1 MSLLHVRDSH
11 VFLSQTVRSRVRAL
25 AERSQWERLVQYGLE
40 WMTNWLGAALDS
52 GSPWEQVESHRAHIE
67 ELLRVAEPF
76 EHLPEAAFA
85 ANRFA
90 TYFAHR
96 EEYTQ
101 AVTHLERALR
111 IAEQPANI
119 NLPLFNDIR
128 FRLAGI
134 LFVLGRDVARAQS
147 LMEQVVAS
155 HEAAGPVERAAH
167 LQILSHLQF
176 ATGSLADALASIECA
191 ISIDESEL
199 DGNHSKFP
207 IRLAIRA
214 ELVALMGNGPKAR
227 ALLEEALVI
236 GERVLGAEHPEL
248 VRLLTALASLRSE
261 QGDTLGALGL
271 HEQALHIEIGFLDAG
286 HPQVAQRLARIATMA
301 AFLNDVERARVL
313 VEGILKACET
323 TWEPSAPAWVELLPT
338 LAEVLHELGD
348 LKTARQLLERA
359 DAMSAGMSVL
369 PRVRTKLRLGL
380 LYHKQEA
387 ADESQRYFADA
398 LSLIEAL
405 PEGHPARALME
416 VMSRTKPSPE
426 VLAPEVGADALERAL
441 QLFHRTDVPD
451 SAKRA
456 ALQRALA
463 TAQEADDPTRGAR
476 AHFLLAELE
485 GRQGA
490 WEQARTN
497 AQQGLQLALRTSTP
511 ALVAEGY
518 RLLGDTALHGSFYE
532 EAQLSY
538 EEAIRR
544 QDELGEFQRAAQT
557 RALLVTLL
565 LQLGRLE
572 DVHQHGRWLR
582 EHLSAPELTEE
593 DRQDL
598 REVLALVD
606 RRLSRG
612 NRSATDPSS

>member
-1 MSLLHVRDSH
+1 
-11 VFLSQTVRSRVRAL
+11 
-25 AERSQWERLVQYGLE
+25 
-40 WMTNWLGAALDS
+40 
-52 GSPWEQVESHRAHIE
+52 
-67 ELLRVAEPF
+67 
-76 EHLPEAAFA
+76 
-85 ANRFA
+85 
-90 TYFAHR
+90 
-96 EEYTQ
+96 
-101 AVTHLERALR
+101 
-111 IAEQPANI
+111 
-119 NLPLFNDIR
+119 
-128 FRLAGI
+128 
-134 LFVLGRDVARAQS
+134 
-147 LMEQVVAS
+147 
-155 HEAAGPVERAAH
+155 
-167 LQILSHLQF
+167 
-176 ATGSLADALASIECA
+176 
-191 ISIDESEL
+191 
-199 DGNHSKFP
+199 
-207 IRLAIRA
+207 
-214 ELVALMGNGPKAR
+214 
-227 ALLEEALVI
+227 
-236 GERVLGAEHPEL
+236 
-248 VRLLTALASLRSE
+248 
-261 QGDTLGALGL
+261 
-271 HEQALHIEIGFLDAG
+271 
-286 HPQVAQRLARIATMA
+286 
-301 AFLNDVERARVL
+301 
-313 VEGILKACET
+313 
-323 TWEPSAPAWVELLPT
+323 VELLPT